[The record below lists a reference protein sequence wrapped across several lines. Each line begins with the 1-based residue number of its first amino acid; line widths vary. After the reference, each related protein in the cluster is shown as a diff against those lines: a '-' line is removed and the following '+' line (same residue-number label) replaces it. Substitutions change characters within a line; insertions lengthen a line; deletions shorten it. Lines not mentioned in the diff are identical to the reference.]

1 MAKKHTTL
9 HSIINELV
17 DRTNTDTQRI
27 RQLESWEKGLDLRL
41 ESLESDVLNLNNSL
55 QKLSA
60 DLETGFKKRDQEMN
74 EIRNTIKEIIK
85 QLKRFV
91 RTEKLGE
98 IQALLDIYNPLKSNF
113 VTREEVEQM
122 ISERLPSRPGKNK

>member
-1 MAKKHTTL
+1 MAKKRTAL

-41 ESLESDVLNLNNSL
+41 ESLENDVLTLNNNL
-55 QKLSA
+55 QKLA
-60 DLETGFKKRDQEMN
+60 AGLETGFKKRDQNITEM
-74 EIRNTIKEIIK
+74 RNTIKEIIK

-91 RTEKLGE
+91 RTEKIGE
-98 IQALLDIYNPLKSNF
+98 LQALLDIYSPLKSNF
-113 VTREEVEQM
+113 VTKEEVERI
-122 ISERLPSRPGKNK
+122 ISERLPARSKNNK